1 VQRSAKK
8 AIPHERKNDFVQ
20 RAIGAV
26 RDVVGIDDGVVS
38 GW

>member
-1 VQRSAKK
+1 VGSENYNRTVS
-8 AIPHERKNDFVQ
+8 IF
-20 RAIGAV
+20 GAV

>member
-1 VQRSAKK
+1 LLLAYY
-8 AIPHERKNDFVQ
+8 D
-20 RAIGAV
+20 GAV